1 MLAARAEVARSMQ
14 ARAVLASGVSQQA
27 LKHVT
32 GVWVI
37 SVIAARVTPISK
49 IPIEGAGPYGYK
61 PEPIEPSAEVMAC
74 ARLELFAFV
83 KS

>member
-1 MLAARAEVARSMQ
+1 MLRAIFAGTSQ
-14 ARAVLASGVSQQA
+14 PGSGPGECNRVQQQA
-27 LKHVT
+27 FKHAT
-32 GVWVI
+32 GIRVAG
-37 SVIAARVTPISK
+37 VIAARVTPISK